1 MYACVLSNTIPINYI
16 SRGSVFYTFF
26 FFENRFTCIFP
37 LKLHYSFVAVQRNI
51 KIYNVR
57 NVCMQIQRFLNDT
70 HTHCANKSCV
80 CRLFGLAV
88 CKGKR
93 TWYND
98 ISIHAIIIRRVFYSL
113 SWWVNLTGHTVLLF
127 LTYLTTSETV
137 CCCCFCCCCSLKQ
150 IFIQNHFHGAVEYI
164 IFHCYYYY
172 VGSKLCETYIVKI
185 FI

>member
-1 MYACVLSNTIPINYI
+1 M
-16 SRGSVFYTFF
+16 
-26 FFENRFTCIFP
+26 
-37 LKLHYSFVAVQRNI
+37 KLHYSFVAVQRNI

-98 ISIHAIIIRRVFYSL
+98 ISIHAIIIRRIFYSL

-127 LTYLTTSETV
+127 LTYLTTTETV
-137 CCCCFCCCCSLKQ
+137 CVVVVVPLNKYLFK
-150 IFIQNHFHGAVEYI
+150 I
-164 IFHCYYYY
+164 ISTVPWKSRWIHYFPLLLLLLL
-172 VGSKLCETYIVKI
+172 LCGK
-185 FI
+185 